1 MNMDIQNANA
11 NALTQWDLQR
21 DKELNPDKKYK
32 MLKKDGTWVYLGKLI
47 QIHFN
52 PPSYNNGGSSWWSM
66 RFEIVPETND
76 HQLLEFYMNSSNTH
90 IFEVVE

>member
-1 MNMDIQNANA
+1 MNMDIS
-11 NALTQWDLQR
+11 NALTQLDLQKE
-21 DKELNPDKKYK
+21 KELNPDKKYK

-76 HQLLEFYMNSSNTH
+76 HQLLEFNMNSSNTH
-90 IFEVVE
+90 IFEEI